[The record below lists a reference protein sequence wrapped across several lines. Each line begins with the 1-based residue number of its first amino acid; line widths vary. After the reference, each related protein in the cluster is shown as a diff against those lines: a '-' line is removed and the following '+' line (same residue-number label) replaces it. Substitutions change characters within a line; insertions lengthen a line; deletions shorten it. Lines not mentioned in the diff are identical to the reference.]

1 MVDQIPEPN
10 AARCPRW
17 VKAVLALSLAVNLA
31 IAGAVAG
38 FFLRDGPM
46 RDSRTAMGYAAPYI
60 IALPREARRSVFD
73 TIRSDDALPN
83 RRDRRAQY
91 AEMVQA
97 LRSDPFDAETV
108 RTILTRQW
116 QSVGAV
122 QSVSQSAWLAAVS
135 DMDVQTRAAYAER
148 VEEVLR
154 RGPRGK
160 KGGKKGDRKE

>member
-1 MVDQIPEPN
+1 MDDPTTAPK
-10 AARCPRW
+10 AARGPRW
-17 VKAVLALSLAVNLA
+17 VKVVLALSLALNLA

-60 IALPREARRSVFD
+60 IALPREARRGVFQ
-73 TIRSDDALPN
+73 TIRSDDALPK
-83 RRDRRAQY
+83 RKDRRAQY
-91 AEMVQA
+91 AEMLAA
-97 LRSDPFDAETV
+97 LRSDPFDGDAV

-116 QSVGAV
+116 QSVGDIQDVA
-122 QSVSQSAWLAAVS
+122 QSAWLAAVS
-135 DMDVQTRAAYAER
+135 GMSTDERAAYVEK

-160 KGGKKGDRKE
+160 KGDRK